1 MPTGRRRNSTGT
13 AKTDVNDWLGQAEDS
28 QKMIGRLIGDYTKAV
43 AASIGNRG
51 LLELDHQESV
61 PAAREWGGEA
71 ESLGDTAE
79 IEVRPTAL
87 KSA

>member
-1 MPTGRRRNSTGT
+1 MPTGRRRSSTGT
-13 AKTDVNDWLGQAEDS
+13 AKTDVNEWLGQAEDS
-28 QKMIGRLIGDYTKAV
+28 QKMIDRLIGDYTNAV
-43 AASIGNRG
+43 AASMGTRC

-71 ESLGDTAE
+71 ESFGDTAE
-79 IEVRPTAL
+79 IEVRPAAV